1 MAFTRGI
8 SIIAT
13 LALASLGSLMAKLG
27 SLGVKFGE
35 FYVCKWTVS
44 ASAGQNATIHER
56 IITKPVPILSKLPYG
71 H

>member
-35 FYVCKWTVS
+35 FYVFKWKWIVT
-44 ASAGQNATIHER
+44 ASAGQIAVIHE
-56 IITKPVPILSKLPYG
+56 
-71 H
+71 